1 MRLCAGVSFPATE
14 CSVIVAVGDG
24 VWMLEISALAAD
36 GDSVMSA
43 AMDNFDVEFD
53 DVDEGVE
60 LNVDDA
66 IFWEH
71 EADEHDLGRARQ

>member
-43 AMDNFDVEFD
+43 AIDNCYLKPSIAKNFYFI
-53 DVDEGVE
+53 
-60 LNVDDA
+60 A
-66 IFWEH
+66 
-71 EADEHDLGRARQ
+71 